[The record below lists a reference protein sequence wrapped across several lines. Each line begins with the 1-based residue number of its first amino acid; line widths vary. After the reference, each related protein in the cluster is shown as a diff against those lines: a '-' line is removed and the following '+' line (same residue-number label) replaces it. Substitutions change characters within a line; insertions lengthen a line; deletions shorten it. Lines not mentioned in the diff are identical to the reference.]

1 MAGKT
6 VCVCV
11 YVCPRRW
18 RITFSAEAR
27 RAVILGGG
35 HQELDAAKAN
45 IFRDPEKEKQQVL
58 VILLENSF

>member
-1 MAGKT
+1 MKRQEGLL
-6 VCVCV
+6 
-11 YVCPRRW
+11 P
-18 RITFSAEAR
+18 
-27 RAVILGGG
+27 GGG